1 MTSVVLI
8 KPPQAFR
15 NINYEIVRRQ
25 EIDLYL
31 RNAAKVAAN
40 AFVFLQ
46 SSKERA
52 RRSGER
58 GARSEER
65 G

>member
-8 KPPQAFR
+8 KPPQVFR

-31 RNAAKVAAN
+31 RDAAKVAAK
-40 AFVFLQ
+40 AFVLRLLATCVP
-46 SSKERA
+46 E
-52 RRSGER
+52 
-58 GARSEER
+58 
-65 G
+65 